1 MTATTGIPAPVYDPT
16 ATLREGRG
24 LYFER
29 YGFGDGGYDQK
40 WVELNTVAGI
50 PVRFPNS
57 PGRVR
62 AVKLHDL
69 HHVLTGYAADYTG
82 EAEIGAWELAAGC
95 GGHVAAWI
103 LNAGAFTYGAVI
115 APSKVLRAFS
125 RGRRSRTLYAMH
137 ELDEAILSQ
146 TIAEQRGLL
155 GLDGT
160 PAEPTIVDR
169 IAFAAAWL
177 ASVGFF
183 FWPLAAIVAL
193 LVTWLS

>member
-1 MTATTGIPAPVYDPT
+1 MTATTGIPAPVYDPR

-24 LYFER
+24 VYFER
-29 YGFGDGGYDQK
+29 YGFGDGGYDAK

-95 GGHVAAWI
+95 GRHVAAWI

-125 RGRRSRTLYAMH
+125 RGRRTHTLYSMR
-137 ELDEAILSQ
+137 ELDESILGR
-146 TIAEQRGLL
+146 TIAEQRRLL
-155 GLDGT
+155 GLDA
-160 PAEPTIVDR
+160 PALEPTVLDR
-169 IAFAAAWL
+169 LVFAAAWL
-177 ASVGFF
+177 ASVAFF
-183 FWPLAAIVAL
+183 FWPLALIVSL
-193 LVTWLS
+193 LAAWLS